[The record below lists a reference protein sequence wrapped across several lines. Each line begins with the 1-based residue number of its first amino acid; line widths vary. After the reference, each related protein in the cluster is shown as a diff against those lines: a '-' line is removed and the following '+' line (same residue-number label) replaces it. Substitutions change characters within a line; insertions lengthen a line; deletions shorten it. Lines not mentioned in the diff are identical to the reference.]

1 MKKILSLILVLAM
14 VFSLMLMIIP
24 HAEENA
30 ATGDLS
36 ISKAN
41 LTFADC
47 VYLLVA
53 VDYTAAGSADG
64 ITLKITNN
72 NTGAVSVISPDS
84 SIEAPAGC
92 VAFKYMD
99 LGAKDMGDEL
109 TLQALKDGVASGE
122 AKTYSILEYALKAKN
137 EGNEDL
143 TNLVTAMI
151 NYGAK
156 AQIAQN
162 YTGTYDLSDTSYSYV
177 RLIGAKFADGT
188 SKAIMK
194 AGDEPLSA
202 TGVGATATTCWY
214 NTELDNLGVGT
225 SFSVPYKAGNQ
236 TIYSSLG
243 ESFDVRNYAGSG
255 IITEWYDG
263 TTYHVTDASG
273 NKVAKPT
280 NWIYGG
286 GTALK
291 GSSIETN
298 RKFYWDLDNDYLE
311 YTYGGTEI
319 FFTHSNFFTPDMYKQ
334 VVANGGKFTISMT
347 LAATD
352 VTKAMGTFLFRSF
365 QNKTATLKTYAD
377 GVETEVTFKNSN
389 DDTYNGIIPE
399 FRDTNKLLLL
409 NAATAGKLYGPYNY
423 FGGKSSATNST
434 VQIPLTAANE
444 FVTVDIVI
452 DLFADCKMVYHNS
465 TNKCYTC
472 GDDGKVRLDANGQPV
487 GDDKAGT
494 DFRCTICYAGDKMDG
509 TKHCQTCGL
518 TGTVPTMFYYVNGE
532 LMNVA
537 PAGQAYAGGVCPSV
551 SEEYFNANLTFYNIC
566 ASSQGKIQSI
576 IVSPF
581 DIVNDK

>member
-109 TLQALKDGVASGE
+109 TLQALKDGVANGE

-162 YTGTYDLSDTSYSYV
+162 YTGTYDLSDTSYSFV
-177 RLIGAKFADGT
+177 KLIGAKFANG
-188 SKAIMK
+188 SAKAIMK
-194 AGDEPLSA
+194 AGDEALSA

-214 NTELDNLGVGT
+214 NTEHDNLGVGT
-225 SFSVPYKAGNQ
+225 GFSVSYKPYNQ
-236 TIYSSLG
+236 TVYAALG
-243 ESFDVRNYAGSG
+243 ESFDMRNYAGSG

-263 TTYHVTDASG
+263 TNYTVKDAAG
-273 NKVAKPT
+273 NDVAKPT
-280 NWIYGG
+280 KWINGG
-286 GTALK
+286 GQALK
-291 GSSIETN
+291 GSTIDTN

-319 FFTHSNFFTPDMYKQ
+319 FFNHSDFFTPDMYKQ
-334 VVANGGKFTISMT
+334 VVANGGKFTVSIT
-347 LAATD
+347 LATD
-352 VTKAMGTFLFRSF
+352 DLSKSLGTFLFRSGVS
-365 QNKTATLKTYAD
+365 KTTTLKEYTS
-377 GVETEVTFKNSN
+377 GEEKTVTVSGQNSN
-389 DDTYNGIIPE
+389 AALSTFPAGLRDSHKVPFLETKANGQLCNTYN
-399 FRDTNKLLLL
+399 D
-409 NAATAGKLYGPYNY
+409 
-423 FGGKSSATNST
+423 FGNQNSATVLYT
-434 VQIPLTAANE
+434 IPKGE
-444 FVTVDIVI
+444 FVTIDIVI
-452 DLFADCKMVYHNS
+452 DFDAPCSMYFHNKVTGTCYS
-465 TNKCYTC
+465 CVNDGMITVNGVNYRCPACYT
-472 GDDGKVRLDANGQPV
+472 GATREESIKVA
-487 GDDKAGT
+487 
-494 DFRCTICYAGDKMDG
+494 RCE
-509 TKHCQTCGL
+509 TCNM
-518 TGTVPTMFYYVNGE
+518 TNSVVAFDYYVNGE
-532 LMNVA
+532 RLYNDIFC
-537 PAGQAYAGGVCPSV
+537 PAV
-551 SEEYFNANLTFYNIC
+551 SSEYFNAKLSFYNIC
-566 ASSQGKIQSI
+566 AGDTGKIQSI